1 MSSAQAVRSETRIEF
16 VPAARQ
22 HVAELGRIAY
32 EAFKDI
38 QNRHGFEEDLP
49 DVRTARGVVGM
60 LVDRPDVFGVAALA
74 DGEPVGSNFLHTAD
88 AVAAVGPI
96 TVDCSMQGK
105 GVGRGLMQTVLDF
118 ARSRKIERV
127 RLMQDGF
134 NMQSL
139 SLYASLGFEV
149 KEAAAL
155 LEPPPAA
162 QDDPRVRAAVE
173 SDLPAL
179 ERLSERIYR
188 VSRRNDTAAAIG
200 SDSAPL
206 VIAAGGG
213 ISGYLVPGV
222 FGHGVA
228 ESDEDALALVGQAAR
243 RLSPTAARFFC
254 PLSRASL
261 YRKALASGCRARKVM
276 NLMALGPYEPPQG
289 VWMPSIGY

>member
-1 MSSAQAVRSETRIEF
+1 MSSAQAARPEARIEF

-22 HVAELGRIAY
+22 HVSELGRIVY

-49 DVRTARGVVGM
+49 DVRTARGVIGM
-60 LVDRPDVFGVAALA
+60 LVGRPDVFGVAALA

-96 TVDCSMQGK
+96 TVDCSMQGRSI
-105 GVGRGLMQTVLDF
+105 GRGLMQAVLDF
-118 ARSRKIERV
+118 ARRRKIERV
-127 RLMQDGF
+127 RLMQDAF

-139 SLYASLGFEV
+139 SLYAALGFEV

-155 LEPPPAA
+155 MQPPPAA

-173 SDLPAL
+173 ADLPEL
-179 ERLSERIYR
+179 EQLSEQIYR

-200 SDSAPL
+200 SDSSPL
-206 VIAAGGG
+206 VIRAGDR
-213 ISGYLVPGV
+213 ITGYLVPGV
-222 FGHGVA
+222 FGHGVV
-228 ESDEDALALVGQAAR
+228 ETDEDALALVGQASR
-243 RLSPTAARFFC
+243 RLSPEAARFFC

-261 YRKALASGCRARKVM
+261 YRKALAAGCRARKVM
-276 NLMALGPYEPPQG
+276 NLMALGPYDPPQG